1 MIRRF
6 YPSNKA
12 LMRMGAAVCLAAMA
26 ALAIGG
32 HGTAEPAAAIVN
44 ENGPVIALTFDDG
57 PYPKVTGHILDVL
70 EKNGVCAT
78 FFVLGSRI
86 EGHEDML
93 TRMDEL
99 GCEIGN
105 HSFSHADLTRLSKA
119 DCQRELSDTD
129 AEIRRVTGHE
139 ASVVRPP
146 YGYYNKTVMSAAE
159 RPLILWTV
167 DTNDWRGKAP
177 GEIADYV
184 IQQAKEGSV
193 ILMHDQQTQTADAME
208 MIIPTLIEEGCL
220 FRLIR
225 QHIFYLLRV
234 SYCIFRPR
242 GGCSPKLFSCP

>member
-1 MIRRF
+1 MGLFNMIRRF
-6 YPSNKA
+6 YPSNKT

-44 ENGPVIALTFDDG
+44 ENGPMIALTFDDG

-99 GCEIGN
+99 
-105 HSFSHADLTRLSKA
+105 SKA
-119 DCQRELSDTD
+119 DCQKELSDTD

-146 YGYYNKTVMSAAE
+146 YGYYNKAVLSAAG

-208 MIIPTLIEEGCL
+208 MIIPTLIEEG
-220 FRLIR
+220 FRFVTVSELIG
-225 QHIFYLLRV
+225 LT
-234 SYCIFRPR
+234 
-242 GGCSPKLFSCP
+242 GGQCKGVKLPE

>member
-6 YPSNKA
+6 YPSNKT
-12 LMRMGAAVCLAAMA
+12 LMRMGAAVCLAAVA

-32 HGTAEPAAAIVN
+32 HGTAEPAAARVN
-44 ENGPVIALTFDDG
+44 ENRPVIALTFDDG

-208 MIIPTLIEEGCL
+208 MIIPTLIEEG
-220 FRLIR
+220 FRFVTVSELIR
-225 QHIFYLLRV
+225 LT
-234 SYCIFRPR
+234 
-242 GGCSPKLFSCP
+242 GGQCKGVKLPE

>member
-1 MIRRF
+1 MGLFNMIRRF

-208 MIIPTLIEEGCL
+208 MIIPTLIEEG
-220 FRLIR
+220 FRFVTVSELIR
-225 QHIFYLLRV
+225 LT
-234 SYCIFRPR
+234 
-242 GGCSPKLFSCP
+242 GGQCKGVKLPE

>member
-6 YPSNKA
+6 YPSNKT
-12 LMRMGAAVCLAAMA
+12 LMRMGAAVCLAAVA

-44 ENGPVIALTFDDG
+44 ENGPMIALTFDDG

-146 YGYYNKTVMSAAE
+146 YGYYNKTVMSAAG

-208 MIIPTLIEEGCL
+208 MIISTLIEEG
-220 FRLIR
+220 FRFVTVSELIG
-225 QHIFYLLRV
+225 LT
-234 SYCIFRPR
+234 
-242 GGCSPKLFSCP
+242 GGQCKGVMLPE

>member
-6 YPSNKA
+6 YPSNKT
-12 LMRMGAAVCLAAMA
+12 LMRMGAAVCLAAVA

-146 YGYYNKTVMSAAE
+146 YGYYNKTVMSAAG

-193 ILMHDQQTQTADAME
+193 ILMHDQQTQTADAMQGRE
-208 MIIPTLIEEGCL
+208 AAGISVGEYKFL
-220 FRLIR
+220 
-225 QHIFYLLRV
+225 
-234 SYCIFRPR
+234 
-242 GGCSPKLFSCP
+242 PKRRC

>member
-6 YPSNKA
+6 YPSNKT
-12 LMRMGAAVCLAAMA
+12 LMRMGAAVCLAAIA

-44 ENGPVIALTFDDG
+44 ENGPMIALTFDDG

-105 HSFSHADLTRLSKA
+105 HSFSHADLTRLNKA

-208 MIIPTLIEEGCL
+208 MIIPTLIEEG
-220 FRLIR
+220 FRFVTVSELIR
-225 QHIFYLLRV
+225 LT
-234 SYCIFRPR
+234 
-242 GGCSPKLFSCP
+242 GGQCKGVKLPE

>member
-1 MIRRF
+1 MGLFNMIRRF

-12 LMRMGAAVCLAAMA
+12 LMRMGAAVCLAAVA

-208 MIIPTLIEEGCL
+208 MIIPTLIEEG
-220 FRLIR
+220 FRFVTVSELIR
-225 QHIFYLLRV
+225 LT
-234 SYCIFRPR
+234 
-242 GGCSPKLFSCP
+242 GGQCKGVKLPA

>member
-1 MIRRF
+1 MGLFNMIRRF
-6 YPSNKA
+6 YPSNKT
-12 LMRMGAAVCLAAMA
+12 LMRMGAAVCLAAAA

-32 HGTAEPAAAIVN
+32 YGTAEPAAAIVN

-86 EGHEDML
+86 EGREDVL
-93 TRMDEL
+93 TRMEEL

-146 YGYYNKTVMSAAE
+146 YGYYNKAVRSAAG

-208 MIIPTLIEEGCL
+208 MIIPTLIDEG
-220 FRLIR
+220 FRFVTVSELIR
-225 QHIFYLLRV
+225 LT
-234 SYCIFRPR
+234 
-242 GGCSPKLFSCP
+242 GGQCKGVKLPE

>member
-6 YPSNKA
+6 YPSNKT
-12 LMRMGAAVCLAAMA
+12 LMRMGAEVCLAAVA

-146 YGYYNKTVMSAAE
+146 YGYYNKTVMSAAG

-208 MIIPTLIEEGCL
+208 MIIPTLIEEG
-220 FRLIR
+220 FRFVTVSELIR
-225 QHIFYLLRV
+225 LT
-234 SYCIFRPR
+234 
-242 GGCSPKLFSCP
+242 GGQCKGVKLPE

>member
-1 MIRRF
+1 MMGLFNMIRRF
-6 YPSNKA
+6 YPSNKT
-12 LMRMGAAVCLAAMA
+12 LMRMGAAVCLAAAA

-32 HGTAEPAAAIVN
+32 YGTAEPAAAIVN

-86 EGHEDML
+86 EGREDVL
-93 TRMDEL
+93 TRMEEL

-105 HSFSHADLTRLSKA
+105 HSFSHADLTRLSRA

-146 YGYYNKTVMSAAE
+146 YGYYNKAVRSAAG

-208 MIIPTLIEEGCL
+208 MIIPTLIEEG
-220 FRLIR
+220 FRFVTVSELIR
-225 QHIFYLLRV
+225 LT
-234 SYCIFRPR
+234 
-242 GGCSPKLFSCP
+242 GGQCKGVMLPE

>member
-6 YPSNKA
+6 YPSNKT
-12 LMRMGAAVCLAAMA
+12 LMRMGAAVCLAAVA

-44 ENGPVIALTFDDG
+44 ENGPMIALTFDDG

-78 FFVLGSRI
+78 FFVMGSRI

-208 MIIPTLIEEGCL
+208 MIIPTLIEEG
-220 FRLIR
+220 FRFVTVSELIR
-225 QHIFYLLRV
+225 LT
-234 SYCIFRPR
+234 
-242 GGCSPKLFSCP
+242 GGQCKGVKLPE

>member
-6 YPSNKA
+6 YPSNKT
-12 LMRMGAAVCLAAMA
+12 LMRMGAAVCLAAAA

-32 HGTAEPAAAIVN
+32 YGTAEPAAAIVN

-86 EGHEDML
+86 EGREDVL

-119 DCQRELSDTD
+119 DCQRELNDTD

-146 YGYYNKTVMSAAE
+146 YGYYNKAVRSAAG

-208 MIIPTLIEEGCL
+208 MIIPTLIEEG
-220 FRLIR
+220 FRFVTVSELIR
-225 QHIFYLLRV
+225 LT
-234 SYCIFRPR
+234 
-242 GGCSPKLFSCP
+242 GGQCKGVMLPE

>member
-6 YPSNKA
+6 YPSNKT
-12 LMRMGAAVCLAAMA
+12 LMRMGAAVCLAAVA

-44 ENGPVIALTFDDG
+44 ENGPMIALTFDDG

-208 MIIPTLIEEGCL
+208 MIIPTLIEEG
-220 FRLIR
+220 FRFVTVSELIR
-225 QHIFYLLRV
+225 LT
-234 SYCIFRPR
+234 
-242 GGCSPKLFSCP
+242 GGQCKGVMLPE

>member
-6 YPSNKA
+6 YPSNKT

-44 ENGPVIALTFDDG
+44 ENGPMIALTFDDG

-146 YGYYNKTVMSAAE
+146 YGYYNKTVMSAAG

-208 MIIPTLIEEGCL
+208 MIIPTLIDEG
-220 FRLIR
+220 FRFVTVSELIR
-225 QHIFYLLRV
+225 LT
-234 SYCIFRPR
+234 
-242 GGCSPKLFSCP
+242 GGQCKGVKLPE

>member
-6 YPSNKA
+6 YPSNKT
-12 LMRMGAAVCLAAMA
+12 LMRMGAAVCLAAVA

-208 MIIPTLIEEGCL
+208 IIIPTLIEEG
-220 FRLIR
+220 FRFVTVSELIR
-225 QHIFYLLRV
+225 LT
-234 SYCIFRPR
+234 
-242 GGCSPKLFSCP
+242 GGQCKGVKLPE

>member
-6 YPSNKA
+6 YPSNKT
-12 LMRMGAAVCLAAMA
+12 LMRMGAAVCLAAVA

-208 MIIPTLIEEGCL
+208 MIIPTLIEEG
-220 FRLIR
+220 FRFVTVSELIR
-225 QHIFYLLRV
+225 LT
-234 SYCIFRPR
+234 
-242 GGCSPKLFSCP
+242 GGQCNGVMLPE

>member
-12 LMRMGAAVCLAAMA
+12 LMRMGAAVCLAAAA

-32 HGTAEPAAAIVN
+32 YGTAEPAAAIVN

-86 EGHEDML
+86 EGREDVL

-208 MIIPTLIEEGCL
+208 MIIPTLIDEG
-220 FRLIR
+220 FRFVTVSELIR
-225 QHIFYLLRV
+225 LT
-234 SYCIFRPR
+234 
-242 GGCSPKLFSCP
+242 GGQCKGVMLPE

>member
-6 YPSNKA
+6 YPSNKT
-12 LMRMGAAVCLAAMA
+12 LMRMGAAVCLAAAA

-32 HGTAEPAAAIVN
+32 YGTAEPAAAIVN
-44 ENGPVIALTFDDG
+44 ENGPMIALTFDDG

-86 EGHEDML
+86 EGREDVL
-93 TRMDEL
+93 TRMEEL

-146 YGYYNKTVMSAAE
+146 YGYYNKTVMSAAG

-208 MIIPTLIEEGCL
+208 MIIPTLIEEG
-220 FRLIR
+220 FRFVTVSELIR
-225 QHIFYLLRV
+225 LT
-234 SYCIFRPR
+234 
-242 GGCSPKLFSCP
+242 GGQCKGVMLPE

>member
-12 LMRMGAAVCLAAMA
+12 LMRMGAAVCLAAVA

-184 IQQAKEGSV
+184 IQQTKEGSV

-208 MIIPTLIEEGCL
+208 MIIPTLIEEG
-220 FRLIR
+220 FRFVTVSELIR
-225 QHIFYLLRV
+225 LT
-234 SYCIFRPR
+234 
-242 GGCSPKLFSCP
+242 GGQCKGVKLPE

>member
-1 MIRRF
+1 MMGLFNMIRRF

-12 LMRMGAAVCLAAMA
+12 LMRMGAAVCLAAVA

-44 ENGPVIALTFDDG
+44 ENGPMIALTFDDG

-86 EGHEDML
+86 EGREDVL

-208 MIIPTLIEEGCL
+208 MIIPTLIEEG
-220 FRLIR
+220 FRFVTVSELIR
-225 QHIFYLLRV
+225 LT
-234 SYCIFRPR
+234 
-242 GGCSPKLFSCP
+242 GGQCKGVKLPE

>member
-6 YPSNKA
+6 YPSNKT
-12 LMRMGAAVCLAAMA
+12 LMRMGAAVCLAAVA

-146 YGYYNKTVMSAAE
+146 YGYYNKAVRSAAD

-208 MIIPTLIEEGCL
+208 MIIPTLIEEG
-220 FRLIR
+220 FRFVTVSELIR
-225 QHIFYLLRV
+225 LT
-234 SYCIFRPR
+234 
-242 GGCSPKLFSCP
+242 GGQCKGVKLPE

>member
-6 YPSNKA
+6 YPSNKT

-44 ENGPVIALTFDDG
+44 ENGPVIAITFDDG

-146 YGYYNKTVMSAAE
+146 YGYYNKTVRSAAG

-208 MIIPTLIEEGCL
+208 MIIPTLIEEG
-220 FRLIR
+220 FRFVTVSELIR
-225 QHIFYLLRV
+225 LT
-234 SYCIFRPR
+234 
-242 GGCSPKLFSCP
+242 GGQCKGVMLPE

>member
-6 YPSNKA
+6 YPSNKT
-12 LMRMGAAVCLAAMA
+12 LMRMGAAVCLAAVA

-44 ENGPVIALTFDDG
+44 EHGPVIALTFDDG

-208 MIIPTLIEEGCL
+208 MIIPTLIEEG
-220 FRLIR
+220 FRFVTVSELIR
-225 QHIFYLLRV
+225 LT
-234 SYCIFRPR
+234 
-242 GGCSPKLFSCP
+242 GGQCKGVKLPE

>member
-6 YPSNKA
+6 YPSNKT

-44 ENGPVIALTFDDG
+44 ENGPMIALTFDDG

-208 MIIPTLIEEGCL
+208 MIIPTLIEEG
-220 FRLIR
+220 FRFVTVSELIR
-225 QHIFYLLRV
+225 LT
-234 SYCIFRPR
+234 
-242 GGCSPKLFSCP
+242 GGQCKGVKLPE

>member
-1 MIRRF
+1 MMGLFNMIRRF
-6 YPSNKA
+6 YPSNKT
-12 LMRMGAAVCLAAMA
+12 LMRMGAAVCLAAAA

-208 MIIPTLIEEGCL
+208 MIIPTLIEEG
-220 FRLIR
+220 FRFVTVSELIR
-225 QHIFYLLRV
+225 LT
-234 SYCIFRPR
+234 
-242 GGCSPKLFSCP
+242 GGQCKGVKLPE

>member
-6 YPSNKA
+6 YPSNKT

-86 EGHEDML
+86 EGREDVL

-146 YGYYNKTVMSAAE
+146 YGYYNKTVMSAAG

-208 MIIPTLIEEGCL
+208 MIIPTLIEEG
-220 FRLIR
+220 FRFVTVSELIR
-225 QHIFYLLRV
+225 LT
-234 SYCIFRPR
+234 
-242 GGCSPKLFSCP
+242 GGQCKGVKLPE

>member
-12 LMRMGAAVCLAAMA
+12 LMRMGAAVCLAAVA

-32 HGTAEPAAAIVN
+32 YGTAEPAAAIVN

-86 EGHEDML
+86 EGREDVL
-93 TRMDEL
+93 TRMEEL

-146 YGYYNKTVMSAAE
+146 YGYYNKAVMSAAD

-208 MIIPTLIEEGCL
+208 MIIPTLIEEG
-220 FRLIR
+220 FRFVTVSELIR
-225 QHIFYLLRV
+225 LT
-234 SYCIFRPR
+234 
-242 GGCSPKLFSCP
+242 GGQCKGVKLPE

>member
-6 YPSNKA
+6 YPSNKT
-12 LMRMGAAVCLAAMA
+12 LMRMGAAVCLAAVA

-129 AEIRRVTGHE
+129 AEIRCVTGHE

-208 MIIPTLIEEGCL
+208 MIIPTLIEEG
-220 FRLIR
+220 FRFVTVSELIR
-225 QHIFYLLRV
+225 LT
-234 SYCIFRPR
+234 
-242 GGCSPKLFSCP
+242 GGQCKGVKLPE

>member
-1 MIRRF
+1 MGLFNMIRRF
-6 YPSNKA
+6 YPSNKT

-44 ENGPVIALTFDDG
+44 ENGPVIALAFDDG

-208 MIIPTLIEEGCL
+208 MIIPTLIEEG
-220 FRLIR
+220 FRFVTVSELIR
-225 QHIFYLLRV
+225 LT
-234 SYCIFRPR
+234 
-242 GGCSPKLFSCP
+242 GGQCKGVKLPE

>member
-12 LMRMGAAVCLAAMA
+12 LMRMGAAVCLAAVA

-129 AEIRRVTGHE
+129 AEIRRVPGHE

-146 YGYYNKTVMSAAE
+146 YGYYNKTVMSAAG

-208 MIIPTLIEEGCL
+208 MIIPTLIEEG
-220 FRLIR
+220 FRFVTVSELIR
-225 QHIFYLLRV
+225 LT
-234 SYCIFRPR
+234 
-242 GGCSPKLFSCP
+242 GGQCKGVKLPE

>member
-1 MIRRF
+1 MMGLFNMIRRF
-6 YPSNKA
+6 YPSNKT

-32 HGTAEPAAAIVN
+32 HGTAEPAVAIVN
-44 ENGPVIALTFDDG
+44 ENGPMIALTFDDG

-146 YGYYNKTVMSAAE
+146 YGYYNKTVMSAAG

-208 MIIPTLIEEGCL
+208 MIIPTLIEEG
-220 FRLIR
+220 FRFVTVSELIR
-225 QHIFYLLRV
+225 LT
-234 SYCIFRPR
+234 
-242 GGCSPKLFSCP
+242 GGQCKGVMLPE

>member
-6 YPSNKA
+6 YPSNKT
-12 LMRMGAAVCLAAMA
+12 LMRMGAAVCLAAVA

-44 ENGPVIALTFDDG
+44 GNGPVIALTFDDG

-208 MIIPTLIEEGCL
+208 MIIPTLIEEG
-220 FRLIR
+220 FRFVTVSELIR
-225 QHIFYLLRV
+225 LT
-234 SYCIFRPR
+234 
-242 GGCSPKLFSCP
+242 GGQCKGVKLPE

>member
-167 DTNDWRGKAP
+167 DTNDWRGKA
-177 GEIADYV
+177 DYV

-208 MIIPTLIEEGCL
+208 MIIPTLIEEG
-220 FRLIR
+220 FRFVTVSELIR
-225 QHIFYLLRV
+225 LT
-234 SYCIFRPR
+234 
-242 GGCSPKLFSCP
+242 GGQCKGVKLPE

>member
-6 YPSNKA
+6 YPSNKT
-12 LMRMGAAVCLAAMA
+12 LMRMGAAVCLAAVA

-44 ENGPVIALTFDDG
+44 ENGPVIALTFDEG

-146 YGYYNKTVMSAAE
+146 YGYYNKTVMSAAG

-208 MIIPTLIEEGCL
+208 MIIPTLIEEG
-220 FRLIR
+220 FRFVTVSELIG
-225 QHIFYLLRV
+225 LT
-234 SYCIFRPR
+234 
-242 GGCSPKLFSCP
+242 GGQCKGVMLPE

>member
-6 YPSNKA
+6 YPSNKT

-57 PYPKVTGHILDVL
+57 PYPKVTGHILNVL

-146 YGYYNKTVMSAAE
+146 YGYYNKAVRSAAD

-208 MIIPTLIEEGCL
+208 MIIPTLIDEG
-220 FRLIR
+220 FRFVTVSELIR
-225 QHIFYLLRV
+225 LT
-234 SYCIFRPR
+234 
-242 GGCSPKLFSCP
+242 GGQCKGVMLPE

>member
-6 YPSNKA
+6 YPSNKT
-12 LMRMGAAVCLAAMA
+12 LMRMGAAVCLTAAA

-208 MIIPTLIEEGCL
+208 MIIPTLIEEG
-220 FRLIR
+220 FRFVTVSELIG
-225 QHIFYLLRV
+225 LT
-234 SYCIFRPR
+234 
-242 GGCSPKLFSCP
+242 GGQCKGVKLPE

>member
-1 MIRRF
+1 MMGLFNMIRRF
-6 YPSNKA
+6 YPSNKT
-12 LMRMGAAVCLAAMA
+12 LMRMGAAVCLAAAA

-32 HGTAEPAAAIVN
+32 YGTAEPAAAIVN

-146 YGYYNKTVMSAAE
+146 YGYYNKAVRSAAG

-208 MIIPTLIEEGCL
+208 MIIPTLIDEG
-220 FRLIR
+220 FRFVTVSELIR
-225 QHIFYLLRV
+225 LT
-234 SYCIFRPR
+234 
-242 GGCSPKLFSCP
+242 GGQCKGVMLPE

>member
-32 HGTAEPAAAIVN
+32 HGTAEPTAAIVN

-208 MIIPTLIEEGCL
+208 MIIPTLIEEG
-220 FRLIR
+220 FRFVTVSELIR
-225 QHIFYLLRV
+225 LT
-234 SYCIFRPR
+234 
-242 GGCSPKLFSCP
+242 GGQCKGVMLPE

>member
-6 YPSNKA
+6 YPSNKT
-12 LMRMGAAVCLAAMA
+12 LMRMGAAVCLAAVA

-44 ENGPVIALTFDDG
+44 ENGPMIALTFDDG

-105 HSFSHADLTRLSKA
+105 HSFSHADLTRFSKA

-129 AEIRRVTGHE
+129 AEIRRITGHE

-208 MIIPTLIEEGCL
+208 MIIPTLIDEG
-220 FRLIR
+220 FRFVTVSELIR
-225 QHIFYLLRV
+225 LT
-234 SYCIFRPR
+234 
-242 GGCSPKLFSCP
+242 GGQCKGVMLPE

>member
-1 MIRRF
+1 MMGLFNMIRRF
-6 YPSNKA
+6 YPSNKT
-12 LMRMGAAVCLAAMA
+12 LMRMGAAVCLAAAA

-32 HGTAEPAAAIVN
+32 YGTAEPAAAIVN

-86 EGHEDML
+86 EGREDVL
-93 TRMDEL
+93 TRMEEL

-105 HSFSHADLTRLSKA
+105 HSFSHADLTRLSRA

-208 MIIPTLIEEGCL
+208 MIIPTLIDEG
-220 FRLIR
+220 FRFVTVSELIR
-225 QHIFYLLRV
+225 LT
-234 SYCIFRPR
+234 
-242 GGCSPKLFSCP
+242 GGQCKGVMLPE